1 MGKSKP
7 RIRNKNRQNPSAK
20 PPSDP
25 KLAAFR
31 EQRVLPLLNDL
42 QSAELKTR
50 SSAALA
56 IRTLIEDKVSRKALL
71 RDQLVRI
78 ILEQTITDSSLETR
92 KDGWGILRNLAL
104 EEESD
109 FCIHLYRQ
117 DVLTAIDGVFQ
128 TASTSMCLLLKTNL
142 LTFVHRS
149 STLLK
154 PPTPNSKNYT
164 NPNKNWFGL

>member
-7 RIRNKNRQNPSAK
+7 QIRNKNRQNPSAK

-31 EQRVLPLLNDL
+31 EQRLLPLLKDL

-78 ILEQTITDSSLETR
+78 LLEQTITDSSLETR

-104 EEESD
+104 EEDSD

-128 TASTSMCLLLKTNL
+128 TASTSMC
-142 LTFVHRS
+142 
-149 STLLK
+149 
-154 PPTPNSKNYT
+154 YC
-164 NPNKNWFGL
+164 